1 MAKESGENARSD
13 GPASSTPMPAEQHA
27 PPEKPTGKYL
37 AILSL
42 AALGVVYGDIGTSP
56 IYALR
61 ESLHGSYG
69 VEASRLAVLGVL
81 SLIFW
86 SLILVISIK
95 YLGFVL
101 MADNKGEGGI
111 IALTALVMPRSG
123 SAGKGR
129 ALMVFAGLFGAALL
143 YGDSMITPAISVL
156 SAIEGLEI
164 VTPVLTP
171 YVIPITVAILVALFS
186 LQRHGTAKVGALF
199 GPVVLVWFTTLGLLG
214 LRQIIAHPS
223 VFRAINPVYA
233 VQFFADN
240 GIQGFLVLGSVFLV
254 VTGGEALY
262 ADMGH
267 FGKRPIR
274 LTWFGIVLPGLLLNY
289 FGQGAMVIENPST
302 IEQPFF
308 LMAPRW
314 GLIPLVILTTFATV
328 IASQAVISGAFS
340 LTRQAVQLGYLPRV
354 NIEHTSEKEI
364 GQIYIPGINWLLMVA
379 SIGLVFGFRTSS
391 NLASAYGVAVTTDMV
406 FTTILFAFVA
416 YARLGWPKWA
426 AAGII
431 VAFLGIDL
439 AFWGANLHKIPSGG
453 WFPLVVAAVLFV
465 VMTTWRAGRR
475 VLGKAMKDRT
485 MAIDLFLKS
494 IERNGPIRV
503 PGLAVYMHGDPDVA
517 PPALLHNLK
526 HNKVMHERV
535 LLLGVRVHDVPF
547 VSREDRIQVEE
558 IGNGLSRGTVHY
570 GFAQDVHVPAAL
582 ALANADDLIEF
593 KPMETTY
600 FLGREHLIAEKGPPM
615 NVWRA
620 RLFALL
626 SRNATGATEFFHLP
640 YNRVVEMGSQLK
652 I

>member
-1 MAKESGENARSD
+1 MAQ
-13 GPASSTPMPAEQHA
+13 ASSETPSNDAPPPHSPGPGERHA

-37 AILSL
+37 AVLSL

-69 VEASRLAVLGVL
+69 VEATRLAVLGVL

-123 SAGKGR
+123 PVKGR
-129 ALMVFAGLFGAALL
+129 RSVLVFAGLFGAALL

-171 YVIPITVAILVALFS
+171 YVVPITVVILVALFS
-186 LQRHGTAKVGALF
+186 LQRRGTARVGALF
-199 GPVVLVWFTTLGLLG
+199 GPVVLLWFLTLGVLG
-214 LRQIIAHPS
+214 LRQIIQHPS
-223 VFRAINPVYA
+223 VFQAINPAFA
-233 VQFFADN
+233 VAFFADN
-240 GIQGFLVLGSVFLV
+240 GLQGFLVLGSVFLV

-274 LTWFGIVLPGLLLNY
+274 LTWFCIVLPGLLLNY
-289 FGQGAMVIENPST
+289 FGQGAMVIEDPAT

-314 GLIPLVILTTFATV
+314 GLIPLVILTTCATV

-354 NIEHTSEKEI
+354 NVHQTSDKEI
-364 GQIYIPGINWLLMVA
+364 GQIYIPGINWLLMAA
-379 SIGLVFGFRTSS
+379 SIGLVLGFRTSS

-406 FTTILFAFVA
+406 FTTVLFAFVA

-453 WFPLVVAAVLFV
+453 WFPLVVAAALFV

-475 VLGKAMKDRT
+475 TLGELMKKRT
-485 MAIDLFLKS
+485 MPVDHFLRS
-494 IERNGPIRV
+494 IERDGPVRV
-503 PGLAVYMHGDPDVA
+503 PGLAVYMHGDPDVV

-526 HNKVMHERV
+526 HNKVLHEQV
-535 LLLGVRVHDVPF
+535 LLLSVRTHDVPY
-547 VSREDRIQVEE
+547 VPREDRIEVEE
-558 IGNGLSRGTVHY
+558 IGDGLMRATVHY
-570 GFAQDVHVPAAL
+570 GFAQDANVPAAL
-582 ALANADDLIEF
+582 ALANAADDLAF

-600 FLGREHLIAEKGPPM
+600 FLGREHLIADPKPPM
-615 NVWRA
+615 NIWRA
-620 RLFALL
+620 RLFTVL
-626 SRNATGATEFFHLP
+626 SRNETGATTFFQLP
-640 YNRVVEMGSQLK
+640 PNRVVEMGSQVE